1 MTHCWSM
8 RYGHKDSLL
17 HHGQSI
23 WGQQTAGGGQDE
35 RCIRRC
41 CRCCYLNMHIINAA
55 IMSNLKSLYC
65 PYLVVTTE
73 NNSNFEDLEVAIC
86 YKKQN

>member
-1 MTHCWSM
+1 MAN
-8 RYGHKDSLL
+8 RYGDSRQRQMKDVYEDAADAV
-17 HHGQSI
+17 I
-23 WGQQTAGGGQDE
+23 WMQ
-35 RCIRRC
+35 
-41 CRCCYLNMHIINAA
+41 IINAA

-86 YKKQN
+86 YKKWN

>member
-1 MTHCWSM
+1 MTHGWSM

-23 WGQQTAGGGQDE
+23 WGQQAEAKMKDVYEDGKMLQMLLSE
-35 RCIRRC
+35 HAH
-41 CRCCYLNMHIINAA
+41 YNAA

-86 YKKQN
+86 YKKWN

>member
-1 MTHCWSM
+1 M
-8 RYGHKDSLL
+8 RSGHKDSLL

-23 WGQQTAGGGQDE
+23 WGQQAAVKMEDVYEDAADAVIWMQ
-35 RCIRRC
+35 
-41 CRCCYLNMHIINAA
+41 IINAA

-86 YKKQN
+86 YKKWN